1 MGEQGSPVLPEDAIS
16 FQSWCILSAGK
27 SQNAQT
33 PKAPLFFF
41 FNSIFI
47 AVVFL
52 SLKDEWPIRMTMLC
66 GNDWMR
72 RFNNRLSLML
82 F

>member
-41 FNSIFI
+41 LIL
-47 AVVFL
+47 FL
-52 SLKDEWPIRMTMLC
+52 LL
-66 GNDWMR
+66 
-72 RFNNRLSLML
+72 L
-82 F
+82 FF